1 MEQFSACREGL
12 EDPRT
17 GNAALHG
24 LHGLLM
30 IALCTVL
37 SGGETAKDM
46 AVCLQR
52 LGVCRAGGAQWII
65 ACMPERA
72 QDDVW
77 GGDGTALAA
86 SSLAPRETARRE
98 TGRMLLGLPP
108 AAGEA

>member
-46 AVCLQR
+46 AVSGVARGVDGRTENGDRRR
-52 LGVCRAGGAQWII
+52 L
-65 ACMPERA
+65 ERGL
-72 QDDVW
+72 V
-77 GGDGTALAA
+77 
-86 SSLAPRETARRE
+86 PRRR
-98 TGRMLLGLPP
+98 R
-108 AAGEA
+108 